1 MASAVDWSHGL
12 GATNVVGVWIAL
24 VSQEI
29 DVKRIATAWVAAALT
44 LTAGQAQGQTVAQGL
59 APSVD
64 GLFSHW
70 TAPGAPGCA
79 VAVTRAGQVLFTGAY
94 GQAVIET
101 GTANTPATA
110 FHIASVSKQ
119 FTAFAIHLLA
129 AEGRLSLGEDVRKHV
144 PELHDFGAPITVG
157 HLLHHTSG
165 LRDQWELMV
174 MRGRRHEDTI
184 SQQDVLSALFAQ
196 RELNFRPGERFA
208 YSNSNYSL
216 LALVVERVSG
226 QGFADFMAARVFQ
239 PLGMTDTWISAD
251 HHRIRAG
258 QAGPYAPAGEGFERR
273 YLPYSN
279 YGATGVRTS
288 AADMARWMIQM
299 DRGTVGGPAVKAAMA
314 QVGRLNDGSTTPYA
328 AGLIPGVYR
337 GMRTLEHAGI
347 DPGYAA
353 HLLTLPDAHLGVAV
367 LCNVETNG
375 LRETARRVADLYLG
389 QGAGPVPVARPVVAA
404 DEADLRAA
412 AGSYRDADGLPF
424 SVEWREGRLFLQGQ
438 DEMEPLGGGA
448 FRLKGPGLE
457 MSVRGDA
464 LILHEPDSD
473 RAMTRV
479 ARAPAPTL
487 GAEALAAYRGAYY
500 SPELGVVLRVEMRG
514 DQLWFVSPGL
524 EAPLLQPPELLR
536 EADVFFTPSPMGWL
550 RFGRDGAGAI
560 TQMSATNGRVVAL
573 RFLKIDPPGL

>member
-1 MASAVDWSHGL
+1 M
-12 GATNVVGVWIAL
+12 
-24 VSQEI
+24 
-29 DVKRIATAWVAAALT
+29 KRIATAWMAAALT
-44 LTAGQAQGQTVAQGL
+44 LTAGQAQTQTLAQVP
-59 APSVD
+59 ARSVD
-64 GLFSHW
+64 ALFSQW

-79 VAVTRAGQVLFTGAY
+79 VAVTRAGEVAFTGAY

-101 GTANTPATA
+101 GRANTPTTA

-119 FTAFAIHLLA
+119 FTAFAIQLLA
-129 AEGRLSLGEDVRKHV
+129 AEGRLSLDDDVRKYV
-144 PELHDFGAPITVG
+144 PELHDFGAPITVS

-165 LRDQWELMV
+165 LRDQWELLV

-184 SQQDVLSALFAQ
+184 SQKDVLTALFAQ
-196 RELNFRPGERFA
+196 RELNFTPGERFA

-226 QGFADFMAARVFQ
+226 QAFADFMAARVFQ

-258 QAGPYAPAGEGFERR
+258 QAGPYAPAREGFERR

-299 DRGTVGGPAVKAAMA
+299 DRGTVGGAAVRAAMA
-314 QVGRLNDGSTTPYA
+314 EAGALDDGSPTPYA

-367 LCNVETNG
+367 MCNVETNG
-375 LRETARRVADLYLG
+375 LRETARRIADLYLG
-389 QGAGPVPVARPVVAA
+389 AA
-404 DEADLRAA
+404 SAPGTTRLVGEGLPIAA
-412 AGSYRDADGLPF
+412 FAGSYRDPDGLPF
-424 SVEWREGRLFLQGQ
+424 AIELRDGKLFLQGQ

-448 FRLKGPGLE
+448 FRLKGPGMDGSGLE
-457 MSVRGDA
+457 MSVRATTRAGPPDMV
-464 LILHEPDSD
+464 LHEPDFD
-473 RAMTRV
+473 RILTRV
-479 ARAPAPTL
+479 PTRSAPTL
-487 GAEALAAYRGAYY
+487 GGEALAAYRGAYY

-514 DQLWFVSPGL
+514 EQLWFVSPGL

-550 RFGRDGAGAI
+550 RFVRDGAGAI
-560 TQMSATNGRVVAL
+560 TEVSATNGRVVAL
-573 RFLKIDPPGL
+573 RFLKIEAPGL